1 MLTTLLRPPLVPE
14 AKAKPDLSY
23 LGTADVNENGLSIFV
38 KSQLPDFVNENH
50 PKFVTFLEAYY
61 EWLELKSN
69 PYGRTQF
76 LQELSD
82 VDDTLDEYLDYFKS
96 KYLVNFP
103 STLTVTRDG
112 DRVNDRTLIKNIRE
126 FYKSKGSEKTYQF
139 LFRVLYDS
147 DVELYY
153 PKSDILKISDG
164 RWVENKTLKLT
175 SSNGTSNVH
184 MATRTIVQKDPIS
197 GSVIAY
203 ANVNKVIL
211 YQEGQYEITEVFI
224 DDIVGTFRHGT
235 DAEVETKLAD
245 GTVLKELV
253 YGTFASIKIT
263 DGGQDYNV
271 GDVIKL
277 KTQQAGSVGGEA
289 MVTALGLNGSIK
301 TTEVQNFGVNFRGE
315 LELEFISTSGA
326 DATGKMITKALIEY
340 PGYFTDNSGMLSS
353 NKKLQDGDYY
363 QDFSY
368 VIKSEVSLENFR
380 TTIKKL
386 IHPAGTKIF
395 GDISLFASMESSLPS
410 HSEFQ
415 AYERPVV
422 GHYTPYMF
430 KSTGNAKAHVNNI
443 GNTGGGAYGPNYPHG
458 FYPGSTARDHNWGNT
473 GGKVIISG
481 VGLDADTF
489 AWGNAV
495 TGSVSGATAEVFEW
509 TVKGTT
515 SGTLYLMNITGG
527 FTKSDILTS
536 PQGTAGVTTD
546 VNGNAFHNG
555 RGTVLDGGNTAHN
568 NQSYPIGG
576 TVGTDGYTMA
586 VELGFGTGG
595 FPMHDHP
602 NVRGIYGITKTV
614 PSHGQGGPVVNT
626 GGTGHGASM
635 GIVYLAQFFT
645 MPMGYHFHSDP
656 GESTDPYYG
665 STGTNHEYSQEYN

>member
-1 MLTTLLRPPLVPE
+1 MLTTLLRPPQVPE
-14 AKAKPDLSY
+14 APPIPDLSY

-38 KSQLPDFVNENH
+38 KSQLPDFVTENH

-61 EWLELKSN
+61 EWLENKSN

-103 STLTVTRDG
+103 ATLTVTRDG

-126 FYKSKGSEKTYQF
+126 FYKAKGSEKTYQF

-197 GSVIAY
+197 GSVVAY

-224 DDIVGTFRHGT
+224 DDIVGTFRYGT
-235 DAEVETKLAD
+235 NAEVETALED

-253 YGTFASIKIT
+253 YGTFSSIEIT

-289 MVTALGLNGSIK
+289 MVTALGPNGSIK
-301 TTEVQNFGVNFRGE
+301 NVEVQNFGVNFRGDIE
-315 LELEFISTSGA
+315 LQFISTSGA
-326 DATGKMITKALIEY
+326 DASGKMKTAALVEY

-380 TTIKKL
+380 NTIKKL
-386 IHPAGTKIF
+386 IHPAGTKVF
-395 GDISLFASMESSLPS
+395 GDISLFASMESDLPS

-415 AYERPVV
+415 AYENPVV

-430 KSTGNAKAHVNNI
+430 KSTGNALAHPNST
-443 GNTGGGAYGPNYPHG
+443 GNTGGGAYPGDNYPKG
-458 FYPGSTARDHNWGNT
+458 FNPGSTGRDHNWGLS
-473 GGKVIISG
+473 GGKILISG
-481 VGLDADTF
+481 TGLDSDSF

-515 SGTLYLMNITGG
+515 SGILYLMNITGG
-527 FTKSDILTS
+527 FTNDDVLTS
-536 PQGTAGVTTD
+536 PQCTAGVSSD
-546 VNGNAFHNG
+546 ANGNAIFDG

-568 NQSYPIGG
+568 SQDSPIGS
-576 TVGTDGYTMA
+576 TGTDGYTMSI
-586 VELGFGTGG
+586 ELGFGTGG
-595 FPMHDHP
+595 FPMHNHP

-614 PSHGQGGPVVNT
+614 PAYQDWPIRNMGS
-626 GGTGHGASM
+626 TGHGCSM
-635 GIVYLAQFFT
+635 GIVYLAQFFH

-656 GESTDPYYG
+656 GETTDPYYG
-665 STGTNHEYSQEYN
+665 TTGENHEYSQEYN